1 MSNALVLPAPMPVA
15 ASALPPGPSLRRL
28 ALLCLAIVV
37 FGFGGLLG
45 WASVAQLDSAVP
57 ASGKLVSEARRKS
70 VSLLDSGILRE
81 LLVREGEVVQAGQ
94 LLLRLD
100 DTQARAALGQ
110 ALARNHAAT
119 ARGARLHA
127 ELADAPVLRFP
138 EALLDVA
145 ERDPAIAAVVAAE
158 ARLFDA
164 RRETH
169 DGTIAVQRRRIAQLQ
184 EQATALRAQQ
194 GAFATRLD
202 LTNQELR
209 AVNTLLASGFATR
222 NRALELRRVVAQL
235 EGEISALAG
244 REAEAN
250 QMVAQTEL
258 EILSLSNTRRS
269 EAARELQDTVA
280 QIADGI
286 ERARALEDLLARA
299 AVTAPEAGT
308 VTELRF
314 FTPGSSIVAGQPVL
328 DLVPL
333 DDALLVEGAVRPG
346 DIERVMLGQA
356 VNVRLTAFSHRR
368 VPPLPGRLVY
378 VGADRQVSAQ
388 GEPFFTVRAVLDPE
402 AARHLPGITLTPG
415 MPAEMLVLRG
425 QRTALDYF
433 LSPLLDGMRRALRED

>member
-1 MSNALVLPAPMPVA
+1 MSTALVLPAPVA
-15 ASALPPGPSLRRL
+15 APALPPGPSLRRL
-28 ALLCLAIVV
+28 AAMCVAIVV
-37 FGFGGLLG
+37 LGFGGLLG

-145 ERDPAIAAVVAAE
+145 ERDPAIAAVVGAE

-169 DGTIAVQRRRIAQLQ
+169 EGTIAVQRRRIAQLQ

-244 REAEAN
+244 REAEAH
-250 QMVAQTEL
+250 QLVAQTEL